1 MLATDKFFIPQL
13 SLRNVIVV
21 CKTVSK
27 CALSVPMCTLFFL
40 SCFVASVSIS
50 AAEPDSAKLS
60 SEEQSSA
67 NTEQR
72 TPEQLLMQ
80 MEESTRQLNY
90 QGTLV
95 YSQGHRMET
104 LKIFHK
110 LENGQRWERLVHLT
124 GTPREIIR
132 RGEKVICV
140 HPKTGVVK
148 LDNSIPA
155 GPFARNYQAQLR
167 SVNEPY
173 TVKLSGNTRVAGRD
187 VIVLA
192 VQPKDAFRYGFKLA
206 LDSETGLLLQS
217 LMVDEK
223 NKVLERFEYT
233 EIEIG
238 GEITIEQLSP
248 KFDVARDQLSV
259 VDVSKGVSVSVS
271 EVVNSKAKQE
281 LSTGQREAKL
291 WNVGWLPAGFLMSS
305 SRNDEDSSSSAEGTT
320 RKGAMRNSLMY
331 SDGLTAFSVFIAP
344 NVDMRQLAVQSGA
357 TVAYTS
363 VKRDDKGVFS
373 VTVVG
378 EIPRKAAKNIA
389 TSVSRVKGR

>member
-1 MLATDKFFIPQL
+1 MLAINNFFTLQL
-13 SLRNVIVV
+13 NLHNFIVV

-27 CALSVPMCTLFFL
+27 RALSVPMCTLLFL
-40 SCFVASVSIS
+40 SCFAVSLSFHTVA
-50 AAEPDSAKLS
+50 
-60 SEEQSSA
+60 
-67 NTEQR
+67 EQR

-148 LDNSIPA
+148 LENAIPA

-173 TVKLSGNTRVAGRD
+173 TIKLSGNTRVAGRD

-238 GEITIEQLSP
+238 GEITMEQLSP
-248 KFDVARDQLSV
+248 KFDIARDQLSI
-259 VDVSKGVSVSVS
+259 VDVSKAVSVPISGM
-271 EVVNSKAKQE
+271 VNSKAEQE
-281 LSTGQREAKL
+281 LSTEQREAKL

-305 SRNDEDSSSSAEGTT
+305 SRNDKDFSGSSEAAVQKGTAQNDAT
-320 RKGAMRNSLMY
+320 QKSTARKGSMRNSLMY

-344 NVDMRQLAVQSGA
+344 DVDMRQLAVQNGA

-389 TSVSRVKGR
+389 TSVSRVKAQ